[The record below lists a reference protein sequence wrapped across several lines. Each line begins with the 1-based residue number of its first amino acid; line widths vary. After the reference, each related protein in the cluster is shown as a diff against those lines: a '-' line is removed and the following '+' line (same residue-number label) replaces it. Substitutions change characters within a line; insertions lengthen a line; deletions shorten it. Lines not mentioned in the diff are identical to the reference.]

1 MELVKILLM
10 TSGTVHC
17 DPTMRQVAHLEF
29 SIKVTVTFGPLFF
42 PILMFLFVTQ
52 QQLHCKRRIRQFR
65 NGLKNKKE
73 KEEGK
78 NIFVNMYS
86 TN

>member
-1 MELVKILLM
+1 M

-42 PILMFLFVTQ
+42 PILNVLICDAAAASLQ
-52 QQLHCKRRIRQFR
+52 K
-65 NGLKNKKE
+65 KNQTIQEWLE
-73 KEEGK
+73 KQEGK
-78 NIFVNMYS
+78 GRGKKYFCDYVLN
-86 TN
+86 